1 LNIRTSNCF
10 ILENT
15 ITHSI
20 LNQKVNQL
28 LGVLNKSNLK
38 KNSSTEEELA
48 GVIDLI
54 IQQEI
59 NKQRNIQQIVQ
70 QIHQLNHGDFQKVH
84 PNIQK
89 DSDFEIIFDS
99 LDLLKIQL
107 QAKII
112 KFENIDH
119 LFSEINFP
127 YFLVDIIKRKAY
139 QFNKKAIEFFGLQKV
154 TESLPMNT
162 VLDDQFIQKIELFYQ
177 SELDSSSLEHIF
189 LNSGNQQHS
198 LIQFSKFNSYFTSD
212 SHIAVIITDY
222 SEKKKQEVTQKEQA
236 LYEKTLEINTQIST
250 IIKNELDKPFEIIN
264 TTLKDFKIES
274 LEQFDQ
280 LSVIKDELEKL
291 NKSLNLLKANSSIQA
306 SSVNRELK
314 EVSIEKLIQSNL
326 HSYLYQSIA
335 TNCFLNY
342 KIDKTLDKVK
352 VDEGKLNII
361 INNIISNLLKFSKD
375 NTIEINITKTKEN
388 TSTVNL
394 GFTIKATHIYIS
406 PDSSDIFDQYQ
417 NPNISGVETN
427 GLGISICS
435 NLIEY
440 LGGKLTMKVY
450 ENLGS
455 IFEFE
460 IETPKI

>member
-1 LNIRTSNCF
+1 MNIRTFNC
-10 ILENT
+10 ITLENT
-15 ITHSI
+15 ITSSI
-20 LNQKVNQL
+20 LNQKLNQL
-28 LGVLNKSNLK
+28 LGVLNKSSLK
-38 KNSSTEEELA
+38 KNVSTEEELA

-70 QIHQLNHGDFQKVH
+70 QIHQLNHGDFQKAH
-84 PNIQK
+84 PNIHK

-139 QFNKKAIEFFGLQKV
+139 QFNKKAIEFFGLNSA
-154 TESLPMNT
+154 TETVSMNT
-162 VLDDQFIQKIELFYQ
+162 ILDEQFIQKIELFYQ
-177 SELDSSSLEHIF
+177 SELDSSSLEHLF
-189 LNSGNQQHS
+189 LKPGDQQHS
-198 LIQFSKFNSYFTSD
+198 LIQLSKFNSYFTSD

-222 SEKKKQEVTQKEQA
+222 SEKKKQEITQKEQA
-236 LYEKTLEINTQIST
+236 LYEKTLEINTQISS

-264 TTLKDFKIES
+264 STLKDFKIES

-280 LSVIKDELEKL
+280 LSILKEELEKL
-291 NKSLNLLKANSSIQA
+291 NKSLNLLKANSSIHA
-306 SSVNRELK
+306 SSASRETK

-326 HSYLYQSIA
+326 HSFLYQSIA
-335 TNCFLNY
+335 NNCFLNY
-342 KIDKTLDKVK
+342 KIDNTLDKVY

-361 INNIISNLLKFSKD
+361 INNIVSNLLKFSKD
-375 NTIEINITKTKEN
+375 NTIEINVAKTKEST
-388 TSTVNL
+388 TSLFL

-406 PDSSDIFDQYQ
+406 PESGDIFDQYQ

-427 GLGISICS
+427 GLGMSICS

-440 LGGKLTMKVY
+440 LGGKLSMKVY